1 MYRVG
6 TKYMASAWACLLL
19 GDKFIDGRSR
29 KQVHELTYLR
39 TSCTCLIC
47 LIRLKNTRPCE
58 DPVSETDSGSVSSSI
73 SSYTPANSAMA
84 NFVRA
89 YNIPVA
95 KEFASIGGLM
105 SWRELEI
112 GTILRLNSRA
122 AAKLRFTEDMSHI
135 FSHLAYT
142 GPMTHEMLYRKV
154 TTMGVNYYLYNKGK
168 KERKVYLQGDLVQ
181 VPIEMGVVKLGT
193 RPLCMDEVGAYYI
206 LYRKQVMKIYIGELV
221 LEGNSF
227 GS

>member
-1 MYRVG
+1 
-6 TKYMASAWACLLL
+6 MASAWASLLL
-19 GDKFIDGRSR
+19 GDKFTDGGSR
-29 KQVHELTYLR
+29 RQVHELTYTR
-39 TSCTCLIC
+39 TYCTCLIC
-47 LIRLKNTRPCE
+47 HIRLARAKSVENAALE
-58 DPVSETDSGSVSSSI
+58 ENSGSIVSST

-84 NFVRA
+84 NFVRP
-89 YNIPVA
+89 YSLPVA
-95 KEFASIGGLM
+95 KEFASIGGLL

-122 AAKLRFTEDMSHI
+122 AAKLRFTDDMRDI
-135 FSHLAYT
+135 FSHLCYT
-142 GPMTHEMLYRKV
+142 GPWSHEEVYRKV

-181 VPIEMGVVKLGT
+181 LPIEMGVVKLGT
-193 RPLCMDEVGAYYI
+193 RPLRMDEVGAYFV
-206 LYRKQVMKIYIGELV
+206 LYRKQVMKLYVGELV